1 MKASRRIMLCVL
13 ALTSVALV
21 FSVGVQ
27 ATTGPT
33 VPPGLLLWNKLGSAD
48 EVTHSEYG
56 PDLVM
61 FNCTNFSCGLDVP
74 GTLGYPAGV
83 SGGAASITG
92 GPYFPGAR
100 VHTAVL
106 RQSILNP
113 ERGAIEA
120 WYRQASDP
128 VPFAHNPHRIFGGAY
143 SITGIDEANLFSWDQ
158 FDSGN
163 PRLHFSLFFNV
174 EPPPFTP
181 AHLVGV
187 HSLVDGAEG
196 YRISQFNG
204 SWIHVAGVWDRS
216 GIAGTSDTIRLY
228 VNGAVVATSHDASW
242 GTATCDKRLAGTDRC
257 FTDVAGCN
265 DTCADTFAVDELK
278 LWDYAKTDYTDS
290 AGPGHPPVP
299 PPHDK
304 QFTTIDA
311 PNAVSTQASGINAVG
326 DVVGIYADGRNI
338 AHGFVL
344 HQGTYSTIDDP
355 NALLGTRAFGINL
368 QGDVVGSYLGCAVP
382 NCTSPRLFGFLM
394 HDGTYTTIDH
404 PNAVFST
411 DARGINARGDVVGTY
426 RDGAGSHGYLLHD
439 GQYTTIDQPNS
450 LGFTTALGINAQGDV
465 VGSYRDGAGVHG
477 YLLHQGA
484 FTTIDHPAAVNTAAV
499 GIDERGDVVGT
510 YLDGT
515 GQHGFLLDQD
525 GFTTIDS
532 HGARFMTAS
541 GLNAR
546 GDVVG
551 TYFDGTRQHGF
562 LLSR

>member
-13 ALTSVALV
+13 ALTSIGLV

-61 FNCTNFSCGLDVP
+61 FNCTSFSCGLDVP

-106 RQSILNP
+106 RQSVLNP

-143 SITGIDEANLFSWDQ
+143 SITGVDEANLFSWDQ

-174 EPPPFTP
+174 EPLPFTP

-204 SWIHVAGVWDRS
+204 
-216 GIAGTSDTIRLY
+216 
-228 VNGAVVATSHDASW
+228 
-242 GTATCDKRLAGTDRC
+242 
-257 FTDVAGCN
+257 
-265 DTCADTFAVDELK
+265 
-278 LWDYAKTDYTDS
+278 
-290 AGPGHPPVP
+290 
-299 PPHDK
+299 
-304 QFTTIDA
+304 
-311 PNAVSTQASGINAVG
+311 
-326 DVVGIYADGRNI
+326 
-338 AHGFVL
+338 
-344 HQGTYSTIDDP
+344 
-355 NALLGTRAFGINL
+355 
-368 QGDVVGSYLGCAVP
+368 
-382 NCTSPRLFGFLM
+382 
-394 HDGTYTTIDH
+394 
-404 PNAVFST
+404 
-411 DARGINARGDVVGTY
+411 
-426 RDGAGSHGYLLHD
+426 AGSMS
-439 GQYTTIDQPNS
+439 P
-450 LGFTTALGINAQGDV
+450 
-465 VGSYRDGAGVHG
+465 
-477 YLLHQGA
+477 
-484 FTTIDHPAAVNTAAV
+484 
-499 GIDERGDVVGT
+499 ECGT
-510 YLDGT
+510 EAE
-515 GQHGFLLDQD
+515 
-525 GFTTIDS
+525 S
-532 HGARFMTAS
+532 RARA
-541 GLNAR
+541 
-546 GDVVG
+546 
-551 TYFDGTRQHGF
+551 TRF
-562 LLSR
+562 ACT